1 MEALVKR
8 TAFFASG
15 AAAAALAISSP
26 AAAEPQ
32 MKRWDEQKWALDDII
47 GSVGM
52 DWDQGRS
59 AAMIATMG
67 PDSTNDVASLRNRIK
82 KFADFVP
89 AFESVGRRREAL
101 AKEAEAAGHA
111 VSARDNYFM
120 AANYYG
126 HAQWSIYEKNDHN
139 MALNAKKREMFGKYA
154 QLADHHVE
162 YVSLQ
167 TKAGK
172 AIPGVFHL
180 PPNYKAG
187 TKIPAI
193 VSVTGMDAYKER
205 SVALYGDRWLNRGV
219 AELALEAP
227 GEWEAPLLD
236 SFVSMENSIAAG
248 PAVFD
253 WLTGRPEVDTTKVGL
268 TGVSFGTFFTTIMAA
283 NEPRFRAVANQGT
296 IYEPG
301 GKTIFGE
308 ASPTFK
314 KRFMF
319 MSGYTDEAKFD
330 AFAKTLTLDGS
341 YQKIK
346 VPFLTMA
353 GEADELSPLVNA
365 ERMYQ
370 AMTAPRRLVVYAD
383 SRHSL
388 GGVPSVALGPT
399 PGILATDWMLDTFA
413 AKPMV
418 SERWFV
424 DPSGR
429 VTISTY
435 S

>member
-1 MEALVKR
+1 VKR
-8 TAFFASG
+8 GGFFLAG
-15 AAAAALAISSP
+15 IATTAAAAAPALAT
-26 AAAEPQ
+26 EPS
-32 MKRWDEQKWALDDII
+32 MARWDAQKWALDDII

-59 AAMIATMG
+59 AGMIAAMG
-67 PDSTNDVASLRNRIK
+67 PESTNDIAAIRIRIK

-89 AFESVGRRREAL
+89 AFESVGRRRESI
-101 AKEAEAAGHA
+101 AKDEEAAGNL

-126 HAQWSIYEKNDHN
+126 HAQWSIYEKSDHN
-139 MALNAKKREMFGKYA
+139 MALNAKKREMYGKYIA
-154 QLADHHVE
+154 HADHHVE
-162 YVSLQ
+162 YVMLR
-167 TKAGK
+167 TKVGK
-172 AIPGVFHL
+172 AIPAIFHL
-180 PPNYKAG
+180 PQNYVAG

-193 VSVTGMDAYKER
+193 ASITGMDGYKER

-219 AELALEAP
+219 AVLAMEAP

-236 SFVSMENSIAAG
+236 SFVSIENTIATG
-248 PAVFD
+248 KPVYE
-253 WLTGRPEVDTTKVGL
+253 WLAARPEIDRAKIGL
-268 TGVSFGTFFTTIMAA
+268 TGVSFGTFFTTMIAA
-283 NEPRFRAVANQGT
+283 HEPRFAAVANQGT

-330 AFAKTLTLDGS
+330 AFAKTLTLDGA
-341 YQKIK
+341 YQKIR

-353 GEADELSPLVNA
+353 GEADELSPETNA
-365 ERMYQ
+365 ERMYA

-388 GGVPSVALGPT
+388 GGVGSVSLGPA
-399 PGILATDWMLDTFA
+399 PGVLSADWMLAMFA
-413 AKPMV
+413 KRPMV

-429 VTISTY
+429 VTTTPY
-435 S
+435 T

>member
-1 MEALVKR
+1 VKR
-8 TAFFASG
+8 TSFFST
-15 AAAAALAISSP
+15 AAATAALAATAP
-26 AAAEPQ
+26 ALAAEPQ

-59 AAMIATMG
+59 LAMIATMG
-67 PDSTNDVASLRNRIK
+67 PESTNDINAIRIRIK

-101 AKEAEAAGHA
+101 AKENEAAGSL

-139 MALNAKKREMFGKYA
+139 MMLNAKKRETFGKYA

-162 YVSLQ
+162 YVALQ
-167 TKAGK
+167 TKSGK
-172 AIPGVFHL
+172 AIPAIFHL
-180 PPNYKAG
+180 PPSYKAG
-187 TKIPAI
+187 TKLPAI
-193 VSVTGMDAYKER
+193 VSITGMDGYKER
-205 SVALYGDRWLNRGV
+205 SVALYGDRWLNRGFAV
-219 AELALEAP
+219 LALEAP
-227 GEWEAPLLD
+227 GEWEAPLLE
-236 SFVSMENSIAAG
+236 SFVSMENSVAAG
-248 PAVFD
+248 PVVYE
-253 WLTGRPEVDTTKVGL
+253 WLAARPEVDASKIAL
-268 TGVSFGTFFTTIMAA
+268 TGVSFGTFFTTIMAGH
-283 NEPRFRAVANQGT
+283 EPRYRAVANQGT

-353 GEADELSPLVNA
+353 GEADELSPEVNA
-365 ERMYQ
+365 ERMYA
-370 AMTAPRRLVVYAD
+370 AMSGPRRLVVYAD

-388 GGVPSVALGPT
+388 GGVSSVALGPS
-399 PGILATDWMLDTFA
+399 PGILAADWTLDMVNG
-413 AKPMV
+413 KPMTN
-418 SERWFV
+418 ERWFV
-424 DPSGR
+424 DPAGR
-429 VTISTY
+429 VTKTAY
-435 S
+435 

>member
-1 MEALVKR
+1 MKR
-8 TAFFASG
+8 TAFFSS
-15 AAAAALAISSP
+15 AAATAAFAIATPALAE
-26 AAAEPQ
+26 EPQ
-32 MKRWDEQKWALDDII
+32 VKRFDDEKWALDDII

-59 AAMIATMG
+59 GAMIGALG
-67 PDSTNDVASLRNRIK
+67 SDATNDVNSLRLRIK
-82 KFADFVP
+82 KLADFVP
-89 AFESVGRRREAL
+89 AFEAVGRRREAL
-101 AKEAEAAGHA
+101 AKDDEAAGHL

-126 HAQWSIYEKNDHN
+126 HAQWTIYEKNDHN
-139 MALNAKKREMFGKYA
+139 MALNAKKRELFGKYA
-154 QLADHHVE
+154 QFADHHVE
-162 YVSLQ
+162 YVALA

-172 AIPGVFHL
+172 AIPAVFHL
-180 PPNYKAG
+180 PASYKPG
-187 TKIPAI
+187 TKIAAI
-193 VSVTGMDAYKER
+193 VSITGMDGYKER
-205 SVALYGDRWLNRGV
+205 SVALYGDRWLNRGFAV
-219 AELALEAP
+219 LALEAP

-236 SFVSMENSIAAG
+236 SFVSMENSIAAA
-248 PAVFD
+248 PAVYE
-253 WLTGRPEVDTTKVGL
+253 WLAARPEIDPAKIAL
-268 TGVSFGTFFTTIMAA
+268 TGVSFGTFFTTVMAGH
-283 NEPRFRAVANQGT
+283 EPRYAAVANQGT

-330 AFAKTLTLDGS
+330 QFAKTLTLDGS

-346 VPFLTMA
+346 VPFLTMG
-353 GEADELSPLVNA
+353 GEADELSPEINA
-365 ERMYQ
+365 ERMYR

-399 PGILATDWMLDTFA
+399 PGTLAADWMLDMFA
-413 AKPMV
+413 GKPLV

-424 DPSGR
+424 DPGGH
-429 VTISTY
+429 VTKTAY
-435 S
+435 

>member
-1 MEALVKR
+1 MKR
-8 TAFFASG
+8 TAFFSS
-15 AAAAALAISSP
+15 AAATAALAIATP
-26 AAAEPQ
+26 ALADEPQ
-32 MKRWDEQKWALDDII
+32 MKRFDEEKWALDDII

-59 AAMIATMG
+59 GAMIAALG
-67 PDSTNDVASLRNRIK
+67 PESTNDVNSLRLRIK
-82 KFADFVP
+82 KLADFVP

-101 AKEAEAAGHA
+101 AHDDEAAGHL

-126 HAQWSIYEKNDHN
+126 HAQWTIYEKNDHN
-139 MALNAKKREMFGKYA
+139 MQLNAKKREIFGKYA
-154 QLADHHVE
+154 QLAEHHVE
-162 YVSLQ
+162 YVALQ
-167 TKAGK
+167 TKSGK
-172 AIPGVFHL
+172 AIPAVFHL
-180 PPNYKAG
+180 PSSYKAG

-193 VSVTGMDAYKER
+193 VSITGMDGYKER
-205 SVALYGDRWLNRGV
+205 SVALYGDRWMNRGV
-219 AELALEAP
+219 AVLALEAP
-227 GEWEAPLLD
+227 GEWEAPLLN
-236 SFVSMENSIAAG
+236 SFVSMDNTIAAA
-248 PAVFD
+248 PVIYE
-253 WLTGRPEVDTTKVGL
+253 WLAARPEVDPSKIAL
-268 TGVSFGTFFTTIMAA
+268 TGVSFGTFFTTVMAGH
-283 NEPRFRAVANQGT
+283 EPRYMAVANQST

-319 MSGYTDEAKFD
+319 MSGYTDEARFD
-330 AFAKTLTLDGS
+330 EFAKTLTLDGS

-353 GEADELSPLVNA
+353 GEADELSPEVNA
-365 ERMYQ
+365 ERMYH

-388 GGVPSVALGPT
+388 GGVPSVALGPV
-399 PGILATDWMLDTFA
+399 PGILSADWMLDMFA
-413 AKPMV
+413 GKPMV

-424 DPSGR
+424 DPGGR
-429 VTISTY
+429 VTKSAY
-435 S
+435 